1 MTILMHKH
9 NDNLERLTLNDTLG
23 LILTITIL
31 VLFYLFLGAKVKE
44 AFTDRD
50 YDPLWKRILV
60 FLFWPIPLI
69 IDFILEF

>member
-1 MTILMHKH
+1 MIILTHKH
-9 NDNLERLTLNDTLG
+9 NDNLERLTLNDPLG
-23 LILTITIL
+23 LIFVITIS
-31 VLFYLFLGAKVKE
+31 VLFYLSIGAKVKE